1 MPLQNDGQP
10 EGALIGQ
17 VPVGD
22 GSIFRTLLDKMTDGV
37 IVAQDYRFVFA
48 NPAMHRMLGYSHDEF
63 VGLGF
68 EAVVA
73 PEFIDIWNER
83 FRQRIGEGE
92 EPLNSYELRM
102 LCKGGQGSLPVEL
115 NANRITF
122 GGRRAVLGIVRNISH
137 RRYIE
142 QALRDSEL
150 RFRGTFEQAAVG
162 IAVLDLNGRWERVN
176 GKLCDILGYT
186 EDELRDRT
194 FQDITHP
201 DDLQTDLQYMEQLLR
216 RDISSYSMEKR
227 YLHKD
232 GQSAWARL
240 TVSLLYDDGN
250 VPSHFIAVIEDIH
263 DRRMAQ
269 TALADSELRH
279 RLLMHNLHAGIL
291 ICAPDA
297 RILYA
302 NPEASR
308 MLRLDALTVAGLKV
322 ADIGCEFSDEHG
334 NTLSPDT
341 DLVRRVLMSGREMK
355 DLVLSILHPDDA
367 ERIWVLVHAYP
378 EFDTS
383 SRFKQIVVMFIDIT
397 DRQRLESELEADRKL
412 KTAALDAMTA
422 HVAVLDKRGQIVETN
437 ASWRKFAQRSE
448 YPGDVTFLGVNYLD
462 ALSRVGGPDKSL
474 AAKACEGVLSVMLGR
489 SSLFQM
495 DYPCHSPAERQWFSM
510 KVTPMDPQRERVLVS
525 HENITAIKLAEEAIR
540 ILANTDALTG
550 LPNRRHFFETA
561 EEEFARAQRYETPL
575 AVLMVDL
582 DNFKSFND
590 HYGHAGGD
598 AVLRSFALV
607 LSGLLRDSDSAGRI
621 GGEEFAVLL
630 PHTSLDGA
638 CAFAER
644 LMERIAASPPEIDG
658 QPAPYTLSVGISEI
672 SPSSKDFSSLLIL
685 ADKALYRA
693 KQGGRNRMV
702 VLTGN
707 DVTSSGPS
715 AA

>member
-10 EGALIGQ
+10 EGAPIGE
-17 VPVGD
+17 VPVED
-22 GSIFRTLLDKMTDGV
+22 GAVFRTLLDKMTDGV
-37 IVAQDYRFVFA
+37 VVAQDYRFIFA
-48 NPAMHRMLGYSHDEF
+48 NPAMHRMLGYAPGEF
-63 VGLGF
+63 VGIGF
-68 EAVVA
+68 DAAVA
-73 PEFIDIWNER
+73 PEFLEVWNAR

-92 EPLNSYELRM
+92 EPLNSYEVRM
-102 LCKGGQGSLPVEL
+102 LCKGGRDSLPVEL
-115 NANRITF
+115 NANRVTF
-122 GGRRAVLGIVRNISH
+122 GGRRAVLCIVRDISH

-142 QALRDSEL
+142 QALRDSEQ
-150 RFRGTFEQAAVG
+150 RFRGAFEQAAVG

-186 EDELRDRT
+186 EDELRSRT

-216 RDISSYSMEKR
+216 GDISNYSMEKR

-232 GQSAWARL
+232 GQAAWARL
-240 TVSLLYDDGN
+240 TVSLLYDTEN
-250 VPSHFIAVIEDIH
+250 VPSRFISVVEDIH
-263 DRRMAQ
+263 DQRMAQ

-308 MLRLDALTVAGLKV
+308 MLRLNPETVAGLKM
-322 ADIGCEFSDEHG
+322 ADIGCEFSDEQG

-355 DLVLSILHPDDA
+355 DLVISILHPDSTD
-367 ERIWVLVHAYP
+367 RVWVLVHAYP

-383 SRFKQIVVMFIDIT
+383 SRFKQIVVMFIEIT
-397 DRQRLESELEADRKL
+397 DRQRLEAELEADRKL

-422 HVAVLDKRGQIVETN
+422 HVAVLDARGLIVETN
-437 ASWRKFAQRSE
+437 ASWRKFALRSE
-448 YPGDVTFLGVNYLD
+448 YKGDPAFLGMNYLD
-462 ALSRVGGPDKSL
+462 ALSRVSGPDQAL

-489 SSLFQM
+489 SMLFQM
-495 DYPCHSPAERQWFSM
+495 DYPCHCPAERQWFSL

-550 LPNRRHFFETA
+550 LSNRRHFFETA
-561 EEEFARAQRYETPL
+561 EEEFARAQRYETAL
-575 AVLMVDL
+575 AVLMIDL

-590 HYGHAGGD
+590 RHGHAGGD

-621 GGEEFAVLL
+621 GGEEFAVML

-644 LMERIAASPPEIDG
+644 LMERIAANPPDVDG

-672 SPSSKDFSSLLIL
+672 SPSSKDFSALLIL

-693 KQGGRNRMV
+693 KQGGRNRLV
-702 VLTGN
+702 VLTGS
-707 DVTSSGPS
+707 DVTGSGS
-715 AA
+715 NAA